1 MRHAFAFLLVAALI
15 YMRTAGATN
24 LAVIVNPAS
33 GINQLTRS
41 QVIDI
46 FLGRYRKL
54 PSGAVAMPIDLRI
67 DTPERQQFYLLLVGK
82 DLAQMSS
89 YWARLVFSGQA
100 APPFPVS
107 DARTALDLVATNPNA
122 IAYVE
127 RTTVDKRV
135 RMVLE
140 LKP

>member
-1 MRHAFAFLLVAALI
+1 MRHAFASLLVAALI
-15 YMRTAGATN
+15 YMRTAGAAS

-33 GINQLTRS
+33 GIAQLTRS

-67 DTPERQQFYLLLVGK
+67 DTPERKLFYFLLVGK
-82 DLAQMSS
+82 DLPQMSS

-100 APPFPVS
+100 APPFPVP

-127 RTTVDKRV
+127 LATVDKRV

>member
-15 YMRTAGATN
+15 YMRTAGAAS

-33 GINQLTRS
+33 GIDKLTRS

-46 FLGRYRKL
+46 FLGRARKL
-54 PSGAVAMPIDLRI
+54 PSGTVAIPIDLRT
-67 DTPERQQFYLLLVGK
+67 DTPERKQFYLLLVGK

-100 APPFPVS
+100 APPFPVP
-107 DARTALDLVATNPNA
+107 DGRTALDLVATNPNA